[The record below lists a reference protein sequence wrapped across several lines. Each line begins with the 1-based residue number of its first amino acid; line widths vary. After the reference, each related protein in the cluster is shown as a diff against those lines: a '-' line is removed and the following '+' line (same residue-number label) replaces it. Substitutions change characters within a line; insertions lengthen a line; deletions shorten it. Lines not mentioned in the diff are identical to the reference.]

1 MVSVTSWTGSTW
13 ETGHTLREPVAL
25 YTGKWPEWI
34 SLQETKK
41 AGNLQSPHSLQA
53 PKCLLGTWCA
63 LGITAQVQQ
72 DGSPR
77 KRLCREPGAEGLHA
91 WPPPYSV
98 GQTPMR
104 RRTWVLADVR
114 LPLGCAL
121 NPQMCSGTE
130 PATSPRCACIC
141 GVRENMSPKN
151 NGTGVLSFPRE
162 PVCRGCSSCN
172 PVAPEEDRCSEPRL
186 AGEVWLPEAVTQAI
200 KGN

>member
-121 NPQMCSGTE
+121 NPQMG
-130 PATSPRCACIC
+130 
-141 GVRENMSPKN
+141 
-151 NGTGVLSFPRE
+151 
-162 PVCRGCSSCN
+162 SC
-172 PVAPEEDRCSEPRL
+172 PFHGSQSAGAAAP
-186 AGEVWLPEAVTQAI
+186 VTQSPLRKTDAASLALLE
-200 KGN
+200 

>member
-63 LGITAQVQQ
+63 LGITAALARAQVQQ

-104 RRTWVLADVR
+104 RRTWVLADMR

-121 NPQMCSGTE
+121 NPQMVSALE
-130 PATSPRCACIC
+130 PNLQHLQ
-141 GVRENMSPKN
+141 GV
-151 NGTGVLSFPRE
+151 
-162 PVCRGCSSCN
+162 PVFVECVKTCLQRIMEQGSC
-172 PVAPEEDRCSEPRL
+172 PFHGSQSAGAAAP
-186 AGEVWLPEAVTQAI
+186 VTQSPLRKTDAASLALLE
-200 KGN
+200 KCGFQRL

>member
-1 MVSVTSWTGSTW
+1 MSVTSWTGSTW
-13 ETGHTLREPVAL
+13 ETGHTLGEPVAL

-34 SLQETKK
+34 SLQERKK
-41 AGNLQSPHSLQA
+41 AANLQSPHSLQA

-63 LGITAQVQQ
+63 LGITAALARAQVQQ

-104 RRTWVLADVR
+104 RRTWVLVDRR

-121 NPQMCSGTE
+121 NPQMAGH
-130 PATSPRCACIC
+130 CAL
-141 GVRENMSPKN
+141 G
-151 NGTGVLSFPRE
+151 
-162 PVCRGCSSCN
+162 
-172 PVAPEEDRCSEPRL
+172 L
-186 AGEVWLPEAVTQAI
+186 ALL
-200 KGN
+200 